1 MSGQVRANIIP
12 IALAGAA
19 LAALLVVPLFVTHI
33 FWLGLAITV
42 LMWASLASA
51 WNISAG
57 LAGGLS
63 LGHAAFFGVGAYTTT
78 LLYLRLDISP
88 WVGMFAGGLLAGLIG
103 AALGAI
109 TLRLRGPFFVLA
121 TLAFGIVVHIVALN
135 WREVTRGSAGLVL
148 PFAGGPSNMMFAGLT
163 PYWYIGLA
171 LLVLTIAVTL
181 AIQRSRLGFYLVA
194 LREDEDAARS
204 LGVRVVQ
211 CKVIASAISAAL
223 TALGG
228 AFYATYIQY
237 IDPASTTQFEISV
250 QIALIAIVGG
260 IGTAFGPAIGA
271 LVVVPLGEL
280 LRAWLGGGPALML
293 YGLLLIVIVL
303 AAPNGVIGGLRQIRR
318 RLGLGERPPDA

>member
-1 MSGQVRANIIP
+1 MNGQVRANIIP
-12 IALAGAA
+12 IILAGIA
-19 LAALLVVPLFVTHI
+19 LLGLLVVPLFVTHI

-88 WVGMFAGGLLAGLIG
+88 WIGMFAGGLLAGLIG

-135 WREVTRGSAGLVL
+135 WRELTRGSAGLVL
-148 PFAGGPSNMMFAGLT
+148 PFAGGPSNMMFSGLT
-163 PYWYIGLA
+163 AYWYIGLA

-181 AIQRSRLGFYLVA
+181 SIQRSRLGFYLVA

-271 LVVVPLGEL
+271 LLVVPLGEL

-303 AAPNGVIGGLRQIRR
+303 AAPNGVIGGLHQLRSLL
-318 RLGLGERPPDA
+318 RLSRRPPDA